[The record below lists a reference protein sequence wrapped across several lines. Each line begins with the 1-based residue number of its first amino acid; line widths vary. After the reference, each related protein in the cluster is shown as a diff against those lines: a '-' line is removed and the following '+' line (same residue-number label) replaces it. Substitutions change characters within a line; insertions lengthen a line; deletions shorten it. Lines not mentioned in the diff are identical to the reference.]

1 MVNAS
6 VYSVF
11 ILCFYEEKVKDVKII
26 FPEIYSQNNQ
36 ARYGVSTYLNVP
48 LETNIILVKV
58 SMVKSCS

>member
-1 MVNAS
+1 MVNTS

-36 ARYGVSTYLNVP
+36 ARYGVSTNVP
-48 LETNIILVKV
+48 LETNIIMVKV
-58 SMVKSCS
+58 SMVKSCF